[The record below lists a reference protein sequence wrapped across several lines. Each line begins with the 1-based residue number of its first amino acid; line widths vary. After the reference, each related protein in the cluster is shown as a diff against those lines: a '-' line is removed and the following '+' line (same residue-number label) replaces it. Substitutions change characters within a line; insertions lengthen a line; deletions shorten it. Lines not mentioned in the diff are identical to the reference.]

1 MTKLV
6 VSLVA
11 LLAAPIVQAQA
22 TSAAPSSR
30 TPIEMSATGTPGK
43 ATASHTVRGT
53 GTVAAVDVAGRTI
66 TLQNKSGAKKTFKVG
81 PEAKRLDEIAVGDQI
96 TVGFE
101 QELTLEYLPPG
112 SDAAPSTAT
121 ATSKRTDKDQEPGGA
136 TAAGVTATVTV
147 TDIDPGKRLV
157 TLQGPKGKSF
167 QVKAGPKIHL
177 EKLKV
182 GDRLLGTYV
191 EAVAIQLEKPKK

>member
-1 MTKLV
+1 MTKPV
-6 VSLVA
+6 VSLVV
-11 LLAAPIVQAQA
+11 LLAATIVHAQA

-43 ATASHTVRGT
+43 ATASHTVHGT
-53 GTVAAVDVAGRTI
+53 GTVAAVDLAGRTI

-81 PEAKRLDEIAVGDQI
+81 PEVKRLDEIAVGDQI
-96 TVGFE
+96 TIEFD

-112 SDAAPSTAT
+112 AETVPSAAT
-121 ATSKRTDKDQEPGGA
+121 ATSTRADKDQEPGGA

-147 TDIDPGKRLV
+147 TDIDTSRRLV
-157 TLQGPKGKSF
+157 SFQGPKGKSF

-191 EAVAIQLEKPKK
+191 EAVAIKLEKPKK

>member
-1 MTKLV
+1 MSKLV

-11 LLAAPIVQAQA
+11 LLAATTVRAQA

-43 ATASHTVRGT
+43 ATASHTVQGT
-53 GTVAAVDVAGRTI
+53 GTVAAVDVPGRTI

-81 PEAKRLDEIAVGDQI
+81 PEAKRLDEIAVGDRI
-96 TVGFE
+96 SIEFD

-112 SDAAPSTAT
+112 SETTSPTSTASST
-121 ATSKRTDKDQEPGGA
+121 RADKDQEPGGA

-147 TDIDPGKRLV
+147 TDIDMGKRLV
-157 TLQGPKGKSF
+157 TLQGPRGKSF

-191 EAVAIQLEKPKK
+191 EAVAIKLEKPKN